1 VFLFASALPAFSG
14 TKEDVLDVFA
24 VIAAAL
30 SDGSGARAISSFD
43 KAIPEY
49 SRLREY
55 LYVLAEGW
63 QTSCSI
69 EVVEFEEAQGVAR
82 LKLRW
87 LLRISAA
94 GGTGRMTDREQDVSA
109 KVERRGKAWK
119 ITAFD
124 PVEFFRPPR

>member
-1 VFLFASALPAFSG
+1 MFLLAWVFPAFSG

-30 SDGSGARAISSFD
+30 SDGSGARAMSSFD
-43 KAIPEY
+43 KSVPEY

-69 EVVEFEEAQGVAR
+69 EVIDFKEEQGVAR

-87 LLRISAA
+87 LLRITVA
-94 GGTGRMTDREQDVSA
+94 GGTGRMTDREQEVSA
-109 KVERRGKAWK
+109 KVERRGKGWK
-119 ITAFD
+119 ITAFE
-124 PVEFFRPPR
+124 PVEFFRPPS